1 MPPQLFAMSGF
12 ITTQILDQTISWAQ
26 YHALIKQYI
35 DTDDK
40 PELYKNEKMQRY
52 TADNLKRVDHVLSNI
67 NIESKLYNQLNA
79 VHTPWTWVVLAEPW
93 CGDVSQVIPALY
105 TFSTCSDHIDFRVLQ
120 SDSHPEVLDH
130 YVTGTSRSI
139 PKLICLR
146 TDTLDEI
153 GTWGPRPAT
162 LQQIV
167 AENKDRTDI
176 SFGAKVRMKH
186 EWYGQDMTRSIQEE
200 FIDLIKI
207 WNS

>member
-1 MPPQLFAMSGF
+1 MPGF
-12 ITTQILDQTISWAQ
+12 ITPHLLDRTLSWDQ
-26 YHALIKQYI
+26 YYGLMRQYV

-40 PELYKNEKMQRY
+40 PELYREEKMLKY
-52 TADNLKRVDHVLSNI
+52 ATDNLRRVDHVLASI
-67 NIESKLYNQLNA
+67 SIESKLYNQLNTIS
-79 VHTPWTWVVLAEPW
+79 TPLTWVVLAEPW

-105 TFSTCSDHIDFRVLQ
+105 TFSTCSDSIDFRVLQ

-130 YVTGTSRSI
+130 YITGHSRSI

-153 GTWGPRPAT
+153 GTWGPRPAV

-167 AENKDRTDI
+167 MDNKDRTDI
-176 SFGAKVRMKH
+176 SFGAKVRMIH
-186 EWYGQDMTRSIQEE
+186 DWYAQDMTRSIQGE
-200 FIDLIKI
+200 FIDLLKI